1 MVCIARN
8 VKVTDTLRHHIVSH
22 PLEWLHLE
30 KKGSWNAEEYVS
42 KLESSLIAGEDAKRF
57 SCCSGVPSSSMTRL
71 WPS

>member
-1 MVCIARN
+1 MVCIARDVN
-8 VKVTDTLRHHIVSH
+8 VTATLRHHIVSH

-42 KLESSLIAGEDAKRF
+42 LIAGEDAKWF
-57 SCCSGVPSSSMTRL
+57 SCCSGVLSSSMTRL